1 MKIRILALVLGLAGC
16 ADTGTS
22 NLTFGTPGLNVAD
35 AALRGGSPQ
44 VALQVTVG
52 ILARSPDNVEALAV
66 RGDALTMLG
75 QYDDASAS
83 FSRALQRDR
92 SSIRA
97 KTGLGRLRLATNPAE
112 AEILFLEVLQ
122 SNPRDTTALNN
133 LGIARDLQGRHQDAQ
148 LVYRQALGINPDMAA
163 AQVNLALS
171 FAMSGQGASAIRLI
185 QPLASSPNASMKV
198 RHDYAAVLAMSG
210 RREEAERI
218 LSVDLSPAEVRQV
231 MAEFEQAGR
240 RGNAEPGMAAPP
252 PPSNPVAPAG
262 SRPRGG
268 TPNTSFILPPATL
281 ASAPIAALP
290 AALPAS
296 FPVTSPLVTAPA
308 IDAPTGNDPADL
320 PPVVA
325 PSGAL
330 ATVAQGVAPPAAP
343 VAPTEPSRTLVASPE
358 STISPDRVTVRI
370 SALPSR
376 DAADAAWVRLRGQW
390 ATETAKLDHTV
401 APYKRSGR
409 TYWSLRVTGVGSTQF
424 AESVCGTSMSAA
436 AECSILSR

>member
-16 ADTGTS
+16 ADSGSS
-22 NLTFGTPGLNVAD
+22 NLTFGTPGLSVAD

-75 QYDDASAS
+75 QFDDAAAS

-92 SSIRA
+92 SSVRA

-163 AQVNLALS
+163 GQINLALS
-171 FAMSGQGASAIRLI
+171 FAMSGQGANAIRLI

-210 RREEAERI
+210 RREEVERI
-218 LSVDLSPAEVRQV
+218 LSVDLSAAEVRQV
-231 MAEFEQAGR
+231 MAEFDQAAR
-240 RGNAEPGMAAPP
+240 RGNTEPGMAAPP
-252 PPSNPVAPAG
+252 PPTNPVVPAA
-262 SRPRGG
+262 SRSRGG

-281 ASAPIAALP
+281 ASAPFAATAPAIETPASNEP
-290 AALPAS
+290 AALPA
-296 FPVTSPLVTAPA
+296 
-308 IDAPTGNDPADL
+308 
-320 PPVVA
+320 VV
-325 PSGAL
+325 S
-330 ATVAQGVAPPAAP
+330 PAAANAQP
-343 VAPTEPSRTLVASPE
+343 VAATEPSRTLVAAPE
-358 STISPDRVTVRI
+358 SAISADRVTVRI

-376 DAADAAWVRLRGQW
+376 DAAGAEWERLRGQW
-390 ATETAKLDHTV
+390 VTDTAGLDHTV
-401 APYKRSGR
+401 ATYKRSGR
-409 TYWSLRVTGVGSTQF
+409 TYWSLRVTGVGSTQQ
-424 AESVCGTSMSAA
+424 AASLCGTSVTAA